1 MDDDKEKGKYMGEK
15 DNNLTQVDEEG
26 EEEPNP
32 TQVQNVDLKKEKSI
46 DGKGLDEFPIENQG
60 PVDSATSTLETA
72 NDANITANE
81 LKHGNSGTDISDI
94 VPSNRL
100 EADSPPKSSMEI
112 APEVG
117 KKDDDIEETDGS
129 DLNPAN
135 QLPPEVPR
143 ERSMETEAKY
153 DEKKHELNVGMSNM
167 ELSPN
172 REIKEQVSKLKLD
185 VGHEVGM
192 KSSEQSFLLM
202 PDGDHGVE
210 GYESG
215 TEDEQA
221 AFMTEVENFCK
232 ERSLEFKSPKFYQ
245 KELNL
250 LK

>member
-1 MDDDKEKGKYMGEK
+1 MDDNKEKGKYMGLEK

-46 DGKGLDEFPIENQG
+46 DGKGLDEFPIENQC

-81 LKHGNSGTDISDI
+81 LKHGNPGTDIGDI

-100 EADSPPKSSMEI
+100 EADSPSKRSMEI
-112 APEVG
+112 TPEVG

-135 QLPPEVPR
+135 KLPPEVPR
-143 ERSMETEAKY
+143 ERSMDKY
-153 DEKKHELNVGMSNM
+153 DEKKHELNVGMGNM

-185 VGHEVGM
+185 VGYGVGM

-221 AFMTEVENFCK
+221 AFMTEVENFYK